1 MRTTRR
7 TGCGTKKRDKLGLGR
22 VLMAKVFDF
31 GNNKELF
38 LSRRLVNSLLVR
50 TAGLENFSIVV
61 KLSRKDLNRGN
72 RWELFQKIVF
82 LDKFH
87 RLWKRRKKRE

>member
-1 MRTTRR
+1 
-7 TGCGTKKRDKLGLGR
+7 
-22 VLMAKVFDF
+22 MAKVFDF

-38 LSRRLVNSLLVR
+38 LSRRVVNSLLVR

-72 RWELFQKIVF
+72 RWKLFQKIVF